1 MQGPSDPEKVFDRT
15 ANLENTQIINYR
27 VDAAEKWCVLIGI
40 APGAAERSAPASAS
54 KCLWQRL
61 IAVHVAHVCLFVLAF
76 AASLASSE
84 GAWRPQQKVRWGWDR
99 SGHAVVVFTLSSA
112 GSPCEKE
119 ELFLQAR
126 VGEGL
131 HAAVLRRAEAQPSSG
146 GARSCLLHHQGKLL
160 LMRACCSG
168 LSSASSNDFSP
179 LLVSH
184 IVCQDC
190 RYISRQTAGF
200 RQLTLSLDPAQG
212 AQE

>member
-1 MQGPSDPEKVFDRT
+1 M
-15 ANLENTQIINYR
+15 
-27 VDAAEKWCVLIGI
+27 
-40 APGAAERSAPASAS
+40 
-54 KCLWQRL
+54 
-61 IAVHVAHVCLFVLAF
+61 AHVWLFVLAF

-168 LSSASSNDFSP
+168 LSSASCNDFSP